1 MCCFPRKPAPGA
13 ILEAARGRPC
23 QVSFPHRQPLSCRI
37 CQGFS
42 RRKRRQR
49 GLPCSG
55 IHGQT
60 TLSRYFWRAMPGRSG
75 KRDFESEMVDVLAAP
90 QQAKTDAALRTLG
103 LISTAHWVSHFHL
116 FVLPMLF
123 PFLKEQLGV
132 GYIELGLALTIF
144 AVTSGLTQAPI
155 GYIADHIGARK
166 VLLMGL
172 TLGGLALIMLGLH
185 LSYPFLI
192 ASAVLL
198 GLANSV
204 YHPADYAILSAHMDE
219 ARMGRAFS
227 IHTFAGFLGG
237 AVAPAIMAALVAT
250 TGGFGALIVAGAVGP
265 LVALLLLIV
274 GIPDA
279 SAADR
284 HVDGAPAPQQNI
296 ITPTLMVLTV
306 FFLLLSLSSA
316 GIGNFGVVA
325 LMSGYGASF
334 SSANIALTAFLGFSA
349 VGVLAGGFL
358 ADRTRRHGQVA
369 AACFAINAAI
379 VFIIATATLSAL
391 LLTTA
396 MAMAGFLGGVIAP
409 SRDMLVRSA
418 VPAGAAGRAFGIVST
433 GFNLGGIV
441 SPLLFG
447 WIMDQN
453 RPHWVFGASVIFM
466 ILTVL
471 LALFTDRG
479 PQQRPAGADARLM
492 HS

>member
-1 MCCFPRKPAPGA
+1 
-13 ILEAARGRPC
+13 
-23 QVSFPHRQPLSCRI
+23 
-37 CQGFS
+37 
-42 RRKRRQR
+42 
-49 GLPCSG
+49 
-55 IHGQT
+55 
-60 TLSRYFWRAMPGRSG
+60 
-75 KRDFESEMVDVLAAP
+75 MVDVLAAP
-90 QQAKTDAALRTLG
+90 QQAKTDSALRTLAA
-103 LISTAHWVSHFHL
+103 ISTAHWVSHFHL
-116 FVLPMLF
+116 MVLPMLF
-123 PFLKEQLGV
+123 PFLKQQLGV
-132 GYIELGLALTIF
+132 GYIELGFALTVF
-144 AVTSGLTQAPI
+144 AVISGLTQAPM
-155 GYIADHIGARK
+155 GYLADHVGARK

-172 TLGGLALIMLGLH
+172 TLGGVALIMLGLH
-185 LSYPFLI
+185 LSYPWLI

-204 YHPADYAILSAHMDE
+204 YHPADYAILSARMDE

-237 AVAPAIMAALVAT
+237 AVAPAIVAALVAT
-250 TGGFGALIVAGAVGP
+250 TGGHGALIVAGAVGP
-265 LVALLLLIV
+265 LVALLLVVV

-279 SAADR
+279 TAADR
-284 HVDGAPAPQQNI
+284 KVDGMRAPRQSV
-296 ITPTLMVLTV
+296 ITPAIIVLTI
-306 FFLLLSLSSA
+306 FFMLLSLSNA

-379 VFIIATATLSAL
+379 VFVIAMVNLPSL
-391 LLTTA
+391 LLTAA
-396 MAMAGFLGGVIAP
+396 MGTAGFLGGVIAP
-409 SRDMLVRSA
+409 SRDMLVRNA
-418 VPAGAAGRAFGIVST
+418 APPGAAGRAFGIVST

-453 RPHWVFGASVIFM
+453 LPHWVFGASVVFM

-471 LALFTDRG
+471 LALVTDRG
-479 PQQRPAGADARLM
+479 PQARSAGAEVRLM
-492 HS
+492 QP